1 MRPTC
6 ALSYAARVGLR
17 ANHSDPRHAP
27 GEIARVRPLLRPAD
41 SVQGRCL
48 VAAHCPHCFFSPLSR
63 GVILIGAL
71 SKGLR
76 LPLLRK
82 SGRLRHNTRTGSDQ
96 HAIPFPHPLAPT
108 PHTKD
113 CRDGSLTLMRP
124 VTCKSAMP
132 DAFGVSLS
140 PSRVTGMV
148 LTLLAR
154 SSANSAWCT
163 FAVFKCEDAF

>member
-1 MRPTC
+1 MWR
-6 ALSYAARVGLR
+6 AGVGRDAGCVGRL
-17 ANHSDPRHAP
+17 AGPEKTSNSSQHCIISASS
-27 GEIARVRPLLRPAD
+27 GGGII
-41 SVQGRCL
+41 QGR
-48 VAAHCPHCFFSPLSR
+48 
-63 GVILIGAL
+63 AL
-71 SKGLR
+71 APKD
-76 LPLLRK
+76 PP
-82 SGRLRHNTRTGSDQ
+82 
-96 HAIPFPHPLAPT
+96 IPSQACNPTHRPLAPT